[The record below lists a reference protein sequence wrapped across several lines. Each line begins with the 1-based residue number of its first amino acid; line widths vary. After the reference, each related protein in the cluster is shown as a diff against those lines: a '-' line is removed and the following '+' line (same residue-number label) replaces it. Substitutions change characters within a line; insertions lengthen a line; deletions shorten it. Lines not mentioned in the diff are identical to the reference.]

1 MIDARQVERLLGY
14 RDPDG
19 AVLSLYVDVPAQP
32 VAIREMLVRVDNLL
46 AEQAD
51 AARDAPHTVRRELAE
66 ARTWVREAL
75 ATHVRDWLGHGV
87 ALLAA
92 PSLGL
97 HEAMPVSWPVHTRV
111 VADRR
116 PYVRPLLSALHH
128 ARPYYVVVVE
138 RREAWIFRVD
148 GESIESVSKLVGDGV
163 RDSSHA
169 GWAGYEEYNTRHRA
183 AELARRHYRSTAAT
197 VEKLLAANGR
207 DLVVGGHEVG
217 IVEFVGQ
224 LPDAVRRRLVGTF
237 VVDPHTMTAG
247 DVRDLSARARDRRR
261 REHELRVLAEVAD
274 REANG
279 LAVSGIEAC
288 GQAVNRGQAAMLVV
302 RDDAVVA
309 GFDCETC
316 GELTPKA
323 AATCPHCGGPLRPV
337 YDLVDELLARV
348 VQQGGQVEFADQV
361 SGAGGSGEPGSVGPA
376 GEPVS
381 AMVRSRLVRPDR

>member
-19 AVLSLYVDVPAQP
+19 AVLSLYVDVPVQA
-32 VAIREMLVRVDNLL
+32 VAVREMFVRVDNLL
-46 AEQAD
+46 TEQAD
-51 AARDAPHTVRRELAE
+51 SARDAPHAVRRELAE
-66 ARTWVREAL
+66 ARTRVREAL
-75 ATHVRDWLGHGV
+75 TMHVRDWLGHGV
-87 ALLAA
+87 ALMAA

-97 HEAMPVSWPVHTRV
+97 QEAMPVSWPVNSRV

-163 RDSSHA
+163 RDASHA

-183 AELARRHYRSTAAT
+183 AELARRHYRTTAAT

-247 DVRDLSARARDRRR
+247 DVRGLSARARDRRR
-261 REHELRVLAEVAD
+261 REHERRVLAEVAD
-274 REANG
+274 REASG

-288 GQAVNRGQAAMLVV
+288 GQAVNRGQASMLVV
-302 RDDAVVA
+302 RGDAVVA

-323 AATCPHCGGPLRPV
+323 AASCPHCGGPLRPV

-348 VQQGGQVEFADQV
+348 VQQGGQVEFADEV
-361 SGAGGSGEPGSVGPA
+361 GGAGEPGPPDLA
-376 GEPVS
+376 DEPVS
-381 AMVRSRLVRPDR
+381 AMLRGRLVRPDR